1 MPCCVPGVTC
11 CCLHRANATR
21 TPWRRWA
28 RQTQGVGAVRRRPSS
43 RCQAASLGGHT
54 GSPGGRS
61 SSALPQIWPHAHARQ
76 LPHTL
81 VPSSLPTPHP
91 RVALGLHLLC
101 LCPLSPHSVP
111 GPPSPVFRLLSQRCL
126 PLPSSIPLPVTHTVP
141 SPRPAPLLLSQ
152 THQCSQGDR
161 EGGQAQWRA
170 IPSSITPGPCCMSCC
185 LRPTRPA
192 FPFCSERPLHI
203 SRSASPCGP
212 PGPAPC

>member
-1 MPCCVPGVTC
+1 MWGLAGEAGRVPRCVPGVTC

-126 PLPSSIPLPVTHTVP
+126 PLPSSIPTSGHTHRAQPPPSSPALVSDPSVFSGRPGGRAGPVAGH
-141 SPRPAPLLLSQ
+141 PLLHHPWSLL
-152 THQCSQGDR
+152 HVLLP
-161 EGGQAQWRA
+161 
-170 IPSSITPGPCCMSCC
+170 PSDSPS
-185 LRPTRPA
+185 
-192 FPFCSERPLHI
+192 FPILL
-203 SRSASPCGP
+203 
-212 PGPAPC
+212 